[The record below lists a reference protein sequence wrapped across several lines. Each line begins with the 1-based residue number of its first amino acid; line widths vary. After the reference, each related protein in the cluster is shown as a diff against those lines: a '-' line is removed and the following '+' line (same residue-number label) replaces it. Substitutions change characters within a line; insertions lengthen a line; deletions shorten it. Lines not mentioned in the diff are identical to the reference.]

1 MPQVDGGGGL
11 SEPGLDTEPESRM
24 SRRYAER
31 LELIRRTIA
40 LEKVDRVPSIYMGT
54 AFAPRYMG
62 GKIAR
67 YCDDMNYA
75 FQVQLD
81 AMDRLGGIDG
91 ANVAAGGRI
100 APVLSARWLS
110 RVAVPG
116 IELPDDTLWQVM
128 EAEVMTLQDYDAIL
142 EKGWKAFVNE
152 YLPRVVDMRLLGE
165 TFEWMAK
172 NGARIQ
178 RAFVDRG
185 YVVVTDAKMA
195 PTPPFEALCGA
206 RSMQKFFLDL
216 LRIPKKVEAVM
227 EVIMKDVMADIEI
240 MPPWQ
245 GPGIGGTWIGGWRG
259 APGMLAPRHWDRFV
273 WPYIAE
279 MVRALV
285 AKGYTPVLHF
295 DQDWNRELGRLNEL
309 PQGKCIL
316 NPDGMTSMKKF
327 REVAG
332 DSMAMLGDVPS
343 VLLSTGTTDA
353 VAAYTRNLLALFGNR
368 GLLFAGGCDMPINAR
383 VENVETML
391 RVLREHNER
400 H

>member
-1 MPQVDGGGGL
+1 
-11 SEPGLDTEPESRM
+11 M
-24 SRRYAER
+24 SGNSTTTRYQER
-31 LELIRRTIA
+31 LDLIKRTIA
-40 LEKVDRVPSIYMGT
+40 MEHVERVPSIYMGT

-67 YCDDMNYA
+67 FCNDMEYA

-91 ANVAAGGRI
+91 TNIASGGRI
-100 APVLSARWLS
+100 GPILSALWMS

-116 IELPDDTLWQVM
+116 VELPEDTLWQVM
-128 EAEVMTLQDYDAIL
+128 EEEVMTLADYDVVL
-142 EKGWKAFVNE
+142 EKGWKPFVRD
-152 YLPRVVDMRLLGE
+152 YLPRVVDLRLLGE
-165 TFEWMAK
+165 TFGWMAQ
-172 NGARIQ
+172 NGGRIQ
-178 RAFVDRG
+178 KTYVERG
-185 YVVVTDAKMA
+185 YVVITDAKMA

-227 EVIMKDVMADIEI
+227 EVIMRDVMADIEA
-240 MPPWQ
+240 MPPWS
-245 GPGIGGTWIGGWRG
+245 GPGVGGTWVGGWRG
-259 APGMLAPRHWDRFV
+259 APGLLAPRHFDRFV
-273 WPYIAE
+273 WPYIVE
-279 MVRALV
+279 EVRALV
-285 AKGYTPVLHF
+285 AKGYTPILHF

-309 PQGKCIL
+309 PQGKCIF

-343 VLLSTGTTDA
+343 VLLSTGTPEA
-353 VAAYTRNLLALFGNR
+353 VAEYTRNLLALFGNR
-368 GLLFAGGCDMPINAR
+368 GLLFCGGCDIPINAR
-383 VENVETML
+383 PENVETML
-391 RVLREHNER
+391 RVLKRHNEL